1 VSGARETSSSIEA
14 AQAFMSK
21 PLCPGLYV
29 QAFMSKPLCPSFY
42 VYAFMSIL
50 LVDPAF
56 AFDAGAG
63 AEAGAAG

>member
-1 VSGARETSSSIEA
+1 
-14 AQAFMSK
+14 MSK
-21 PLCPGLYV
+21 P
-29 QAFMSKPLCPSFY
+29 Y

-63 AEAGAAG
+63 AGAGAADWAF